1 MKQRMLP
8 KKLRNT
14 LLSELSRF
22 AWLNLNKCGDV
33 ISCKDNSRIIWR
45 IGNLRVKNGSA
56 VRVTLEHAS
65 YGDKLPIKFLD
76 ETGPIGPSRSME
88 DKLVLNT
95 QRWEKQVEIWEN
107 YTPDQKAF
115 YGAINRMLTE
125 LFCES
130 GYKSDRIEECFCVA
144 TLNEHTDA
152 VYVFQAIKKH
162 IGKEC
167 RILERRL
174 EDWKF
179 EDTNLSYDTTDM
191 IEDESDAQIVIVSE
205 PPNRMMLK
213 LTGLYKR
220 LLEIF
225 SMGKVSPDII
235 EPSSP
240 FTGNSYTYTTVT
252 ASYPEVPATSGKQI
266 KKKPTAKKTLF
277 EHKQSKLRTLYSLL
291 SSGKA
296 ISMKVLAIA
305 AYGSDDELSQRRMR
319 RMITT
324 LRKDGKYDIVAEK
337 GKYRLILGDD

>member
-1 MKQRMLP
+1 
-8 KKLRNT
+8 
-14 LLSELSRF
+14 
-22 AWLNLNKCGDV
+22 
-33 ISCKDNSRIIWR
+33 
-45 IGNLRVKNGSA
+45 
-56 VRVTLEHAS
+56 
-65 YGDKLPIKFLD
+65 
-76 ETGPIGPSRSME
+76 
-88 DKLVLNT
+88 
-95 QRWEKQVEIWEN
+95 
-107 YTPDQKAF
+107 
-115 YGAINRMLTE
+115 
-125 LFCES
+125 
-130 GYKSDRIEECFCVA
+130 
-144 TLNEHTDA
+144 
-152 VYVFQAIKKH
+152 
-162 IGKEC
+162 
-167 RILERRL
+167 
-174 EDWKF
+174 
-179 EDTNLSYDTTDM
+179 M
-191 IEDESDAQIVIVSE
+191 IEDESDAQIIIVSE

-252 ASYPEVPATSGKQI
+252 ASYPDVPATSGKQI